1 MSSGS
6 FGSGDSSRGD
16 YSRGDTSAANGGR
29 GDGTRGSGD
38 RNSNSEGGGEDD
50 FSGPVCVAK
59 ETQIGELSAKDL
71 LSELSEYA
79 PVGVNIAGSL
89 TGYWGASKLENYYD
103 SLKGYQ
109 TIQPGYKW
117 GGVLNENPLSMA
129 DPSNLGLAKAA
140 KFAGPVAGLSSV
152 ALGAYGAYSTG
163 GWEAV
168 KDYSVDAG
176 VDFAFSAAVT
186 GIGTV
191 LGGPLGGLAAS
202 VAYSYFDAKYDISG
216 NFLSLFDPVILDIS
230 NDDFQL
236 IDLAESAAFFDYD
249 ADEYLENIGWVTGD
263 DGILSIDL
271 NGSGTIDDASEFVFA
286 GETEAED
293 TDLEALA
300 ELYDSNGDGVLNAQD
315 EAWEDFRVWQD
326 WNGDGQSQEG
336 EVSTLAELNITEVG
350 LVSDGV
356 EEEIAGNTVHGRATF
371 TREDGTT
378 GDVGD
383 VSFKASSYG
392 YRETE
397 DGIEIGDGN
406 TLVVEGDEDQN
417 RDLSDS
423 DYDGLITGAG
433 DDTLANSSGDDGYL
447 SSGAGNDTLIG
458 GDGDEWLSGGDGAD
472 TIIAGGGHDVL
483 FVDSEDSFDGGDGF
497 DVVLG
502 QGEDDLS
509 IDLGATNTEAV
520 YGAQGNDDL
529 RAGDAQHVTID
540 GGAGDD
546 QVIGGTGNDLLSGGE
561 GADTLRGGAGD
572 DTLVVDEND
581 DFNGGAGQDRV
592 IFMGDADLDINITD
606 YEVEIFNSGGG
617 DDIIRTDQAHEAA
630 IDGGE
635 GDDTIFGGWGDD
647 WLSGGHGDDSLL
659 GGYGDDTYL
668 FGRGDGADTIRD
680 FSHNTRTD
688 TIYDLYSDGSKRNV
702 RHRTVD
708 IHEDAGDDTILFG
721 ADINPDDLMI
731 KADGQDIII
740 ALKNPDNPDATFDE
754 LSDQL
759 RLVNWQDAR
768 DRIEG
773 IEFSNGTSLDLNAML
788 GNLGF
793 AADGTI
799 LDVGVAMAAKLGD
812 LAEAVGEDGLG
823 LAGASA
829 DEILSGGD
837 GDDVIA
843 AGGGDDLLIGGDG
856 DDQLYGQDG
865 DDVLHGGE
873 GSDLLDGGAGDDVLL
888 SDGDDTLRGGAGTDT
903 VKFSSDEGVQI
914 DLSDAE
920 VESVLGSLGDD
931 ELSALGLEDVIYIN
945 GGAGDD
951 TLTSGS
957 GNDSL
962 LGGSGDDVLDGGAGD
977 DVLDGGSGND
987 TFIGN
992 DGADHLTGGDGED
1005 VVDYSGGDE
1014 GVDLSLANG
1023 GTAGN
1028 AAGDS
1033 FDGVENVIGTDHDDV
1048 ITGDAVDNIL
1058 DAGAGDDS
1066 LSGDAGDDLLLG
1078 GSGDDVLD
1086 GGDGADTLEGGDG
1099 NDTLSGGTGQD
1110 TINAGAGDD
1119 RIVAR
1124 GDGDIIDGGDGSDTL
1139 DYRDADEGV
1148 RLDMSDTTGYHADA
1162 VEDRAENVEQIVGS
1176 SADDD
1181 LAAGSGNDQM
1191 AGGLG
1196 DDVLTGRLGD
1206 DILDGGAGND
1216 TILGQQGDDTLS
1228 GDDGNDIISGGSG
1241 DDILFGGSGDDL
1253 IFGGEGDDTVVFAG
1267 SRDDY
1272 LLARDGDDLVVTGE
1286 NDTTRIE
1293 DAETI
1298 RFDDGDF
1305 AVEDLLDDDDLPSVT
1320 DTTRQRRDEMYQTS
1334 FAASVAAA
1342 AALGGL
1348 ASSYDNTAQAAEVI
1362 QAAADADQASA
1373 EGDNIWLVTPL
1384 SDNVG
1389 GDGSDN
1395 VAGASGDDM
1404 LAANGDV
1411 TADVANAF
1419 ANSDQFD
1426 AILSELGTAAQNGGD
1441 APIARVLTEEEMQAA
1456 LATDALDDESA
1467 NDGVSDGVSGSDE
1480 SDDTASSNTVETQ
1493 DDASEFGENS
1503 GADDN
1508 GVAFFNAPPTAVD
1521 DYVFSLEDQEIRVA
1535 LSDLLGNDRDRENNV
1550 LRLDGIISTSHG
1562 TVSVRDG
1569 YMTFVPDADYNGRA
1583 EVRYWIHDG
1592 YGNRVESVL
1601 NIDLSPVNDTP
1612 EISVQSTRTHYG
1624 TAVDLT
1630 SLVTAS
1636 DRDGDAVYVDLRD
1649 AAGLGY
1655 FEVDGVAIGDDTT
1668 VRVLASEL
1676 DRVRYIPSQNL
1687 NTAENLIAR
1696 TFDGELYSAWETFE
1710 ITADN
1715 TRLGSEGDDILQ
1727 AGGLGDILDGFAGD
1741 DTLTGGAANDL
1752 LLGRAGEDT
1761 LDGGDGDDTLY
1772 GGEGNDTL
1780 IGGSGDNTLFGG
1792 DGDDTLEI
1800 VNVDDL
1806 DRMFAGSGRD
1816 RLIIHNVDDL
1826 TLDLSAYD
1834 LEEIIAGSGDDYLY
1848 SSDNSDLYIDA
1859 GAGDDVLQGGDGND
1873 TLIGGDGK
1881 DRIEGGAGDD
1891 VIKVGLGDN
1900 LADIDGGS
1908 GNDTLTV
1915 SDGVDMTIDMTGI
1928 NIENVVGGSGAET
1941 VTDLFAAGSHVSLGA
1956 GDDTVVSGAGAD
1968 VLEGGEGSDTLDYS
1982 QSTSSVNVDLTS
1994 SLVSGGNADGDTI
2007 SGFENV
2013 NDTTFDDVIVGN
2025 AKNNRLYSSSGN
2037 DALTGGAGA
2046 DTFAVNI
2053 AAGATGTVRIRDFT
2067 PSKGDMFSLAGV
2079 GGATLIAAAT
2089 NALANQ
2095 TMDGDGNVSV
2105 IFDNGREV
2113 IFEGLGAPL
2122 SADMLDAPVVIA
2134 SETISDEQT
2143 GEMTVAVEMSKP
2155 VDEDVVF
2162 DFSLTDGSGAVASD
2176 LLASTGAITVS
2187 AGDTSGSTK
2196 IGANADT
2203 AIEGTETFNVKIDQV
2218 ASGGEAAVALEDV
2231 TGTAYLIDQQNTDN
2245 QIEQS
2250 LYGVDETQLKQTYLE
2265 GGDTSIGV
2273 LMSGYIDTNHPVY
2286 FNRVVASVNS
2296 EMEAGGAS
2304 FVDFDYSF
2312 YIANNYHWT
2321 NGAFYSYYRFQ
2332 DEDGQWSDWSS
2343 SGAIR
2348 SYGGDWQ
2355 SINFSGNYRINFAEE
2370 LPDDAL
2376 LQVRVDYYH
2385 GVVSGRG
2392 SYQLGGG
2399 LLDIGTMHTEV
2410 LVSND
2415 VFNVGDL
2422 NGDGQTDVAY
2432 FDQNSGQYVFRYA
2445 EIGAATFEAFSLEND
2460 TGDAVVGVVGGAG
2473 NNAENVSFVAAGA
2486 KLYTLNI
2493 PPDGETVNLSDQPNL
2508 TTSAQI
2514 KSISLSKIDD
2524 ATGKTLLI
2532 GLGDENGLSS
2542 ILRVAPSNT
2551 LLQADIDNAPRIELA
2566 AGYTDIVDMGDIDGD
2581 GLDDIGLQSE
2591 NGVVRLP
2598 RSVFENDNAIV
2609 RIGSSGE
2616 DIFVSSADDEVFVGM
2631 AGDDTYSFSGSF
2643 GHDIIDNTSS
2653 SAFEDDSILFNADI
2667 SPEQL
2672 WFSKSG
2678 NDLLIEVLGGDQSIN
2693 VVDWYGEDTSAK
2705 LDHISFADGRDL
2717 VSHEVEQLVSIMA
2730 GVSRTGD
2737 EEFITDALS
2746 QAQVEEEVEQ
2756 LWSA

>member
-1 MSSGS
+1 MPPILLDLS
-6 FGSGDSSRGD
+6 D
-16 YSRGDTSAANGGR
+16 
-29 GDGTRGSGD
+29 DG
-38 RNSNSEGGGEDD
+38 
-50 FSGPVCVAK
+50 
-59 ETQIGELSAKDL
+59 
-71 LSELSEYA
+71 
-79 PVGVNIAGSL
+79 
-89 TGYWGASKLENYYD
+89 
-103 SLKGYQ
+103 
-109 TIQPGYKW
+109 
-117 GGVLNENPLSMA
+117 
-129 DPSNLGLAKAA
+129 
-140 KFAGPVAGLSSV
+140 
-152 ALGAYGAYSTG
+152 
-163 GWEAV
+163 
-168 KDYSVDAG
+168 
-176 VDFAFSAAVT
+176 
-186 GIGTV
+186 
-191 LGGPLGGLAAS
+191 
-202 VAYSYFDAKYDISG
+202 
-216 NFLSLFDPVILDIS
+216 
-230 NDDFQL
+230 FQL
-236 IDLAESAAFFDYD
+236 IDLSESAAFFDYD
-249 ADEYLENIGWVTGD
+249 ADSYLENIGWVSGD

-271 NGSGTIDDASEFVFA
+271 NGSGTIDGASEFVFA
-286 GETEAED
+286 NETEAED

-300 ELYDSNGDGVLNAQD
+300 ELYDSNVDGVLNAED

-336 EVSTLAELNITEVG
+336 EVSTLEELNITEVG
-350 LVSDGV
+350 LVSNGV
-356 EEEIAGNTVHGRATF
+356 EEEIAGNTIHGRATF

-383 VSFKASSYG
+383 VSFRASSYG

-406 TLVVEGDEDQN
+406 ALIVGGDEDQV
-417 RDLSDS
+417 RDLADS
-423 DYDGLITGAG
+423 NYDGLVTGAG
-433 DDTLANSSGDDGYL
+433 DDTLGNSSGDDGYL
-447 SSGAGNDTLIG
+447 SAGAGNDTLIG
-458 GDGDEWLSGGDGAD
+458 GSGNDWLSGGDGAD
-472 TIIAGGGHDVL
+472 TIVAGTGHDIL
-483 FVDSEDSFDGGDGF
+483 FVDAQDVIDGGAGF

-502 QGEDDLS
+502 QGEDSLS
-509 IDLGATNTEAV
+509 IDLGVTNTEAV
-520 YGAQGNDDL
+520 YGAAGNDDL
-529 RAGDAQHVTID
+529 RAGRAINVTID

-546 QVIGGTGNDLLSGGE
+546 QVIGGEGHDLLSGGE
-561 GADTLRGGAGD
+561 GADTLRSGEGD
-572 DTLVVDEND
+572 DTLIVDEND

-606 YEVEIFNSGGG
+606 YEVEVFNSGGG
-617 DDIIRTDQAHEAA
+617 DDIIRTDQAYEAA

-635 GDDTIFGGWGDD
+635 GNDTIFGGWGAD
-647 WLSGGHGDDSLL
+647 WLNGGHGTDTLQ
-659 GGYGDDTYL
+659 GGYGDDTYM
-668 FGRGDGADTIRD
+668 FGRGSGSDTIRD
-680 FSHNTRTD
+680 YSHNIRTD
-688 TIYDLYSDGSKRNV
+688 TIYDLYSDGSRRNV
-702 RHRTVD
+702 RTRMVEV
-708 IHEDAGDDTILFG
+708 HENAGNDRIVFG
-721 ADINPDDLMI
+721 PDINPNDLLI
-731 KADGQDIII
+731 RADGQDLII
-740 ALKNPDNPDATFDE
+740 ALKNPEYPDASFDD

-759 RLVNWQDAR
+759 RLVNWQDVR
-768 DRIEG
+768 DRVEG
-773 IEFSNGTSLDLNAML
+773 LEFSSGTVIDIGAML
-788 GNLGF
+788 TNLGF
-793 AADGTI
+793 AADGVV
-799 LDVGVAMAAKLGD
+799 LDVGTAMSEKLGD
-812 LAEAVGEDGLG
+812 FAAGIGDEGIG
-823 LAGASA
+823 LAGTINAELLLGGDGNDVIA
-829 DEILSGGD
+829 GGGGNDIIGGGD
-837 GDDVIA
+837 GDDR
-843 AGGGDDLLIGGDG
+843 
-856 DDQLYGQDG
+856 LYGQDG
-865 DDVLHGGE
+865 NDIISGGE
-873 GSDLLDGGAGDDVLL
+873 GADLLDGGAGDDTLL
-888 SDGDDTLRGGAGTDT
+888 SDGNDTLIGGSGNDT
-903 VKFSSDEGVQI
+903 VHFINEDGVQL
-914 DLSDAE
+914 DLSDAGIE
-920 VESVLGSLGDD
+920 NILGSLGDD
-931 ELSALGLEDVIYIN
+931 ELSALGLEESIYMH
-945 GGAGDD
+945 GGAGND
-951 TLTSGS
+951 TLSTGA
-957 GNDSL
+957 GADSL
-962 LGGSGDDVLDGGAGD
+962 LGGSGDDILDGGFGDDILDGGAD
-977 DVLDGGSGND
+977 DDRFVGNE
-987 TFIGN
+987 
-992 DGADHLTGGDGED
+992 GADTMLGGDGQD
-1005 VVDYSGGDE
+1005 IVDYSGSDQ
-1014 GVDLSLANG
+1014 GVDLSLENG
-1023 GTAGN
+1023 GTAGA

-1048 ITGDAVDNIL
+1048 ISGNATDNTL
-1058 DAGAGDDS
+1058 DAGVGDDS
-1066 LSGDAGDDLLLG
+1066 LSGEAGDDLLVG

-1086 GGDGADTLEGGDG
+1086 GGDGSDTLEGGVGD
-1099 NDTLSGGTGQD
+1099 DTLSGGTGQD

-1139 DYRDADEGV
+1139 DYSDADEGV
-1148 RLDMSDTTGYHADA
+1148 RLDMSDTTGYQAGS
-1162 VEDRAENVEQIVGS
+1162 VEDRAENVEQVAGS

-1206 DILDGGAGND
+1206 DILDGGSGDD

-1228 GDDGNDIISGGSG
+1228 GGDGNDIISGGSG

-1272 LLARDGDDLVVTGE
+1272 LLTRDGDDLVVTGE
-1286 NDTTRIE
+1286 NGTTRIE
-1293 DAETI
+1293 DVETI

-1320 DTTRQRRDEMYQTS
+1320 DTTRQRRDEMSQTS

-1362 QAAADADQASA
+1362 QEAADQASA
-1373 EGDNIWLVTPL
+1373 EGDNIWLVAPL
-1384 SDNVG
+1384 ADNG
-1389 GDGSDN
+1389 GTDGSDN
-1395 VAGASGDDM
+1395 IAGASGDDM

-1419 ANSDQFD
+1419 AKSDQLGV
-1426 AILSELGTAAQNGGD
+1426 ILSELGAAAQNGGD
-1441 APIARVLTEEEMQAA
+1441 APIARVLSEEEMQAA
-1456 LATDALDDESA
+1456 LAADALDDESA
-1467 NDGVSDGVSGSDE
+1467 NGGVSDGVSGSDE
-1480 SDDTASSNTVETQ
+1480 SDDTASSDTVDGQ
-1493 DDASEFGENS
+1493 DDASESGENS

-1535 LSDLLGNDRDRENNV
+1535 LSDLLGNDHDRENNV
-1550 LRLDGIISTSHG
+1550 LRLDGIISASHG

-1649 AAGLGY
+1649 AAGLGH
-1655 FEVDGVAIGDDTT
+1655 FEVDGVAVGDDTT

-1676 DRVRYIPSQNL
+1676 DRVRYIPSHNL
-1687 NTAENLIAR
+1687 NTAETLIAR

-1727 AGGLGDILDGFAGD
+1727 AGGLGDILDGFAGN

-1816 RLIIHNVDDL
+1816 QLIIHNVDDL
-1826 TLDLSAYD
+1826 TLDLSSYD

-1891 VIKVGLGDN
+1891 VIEVGLGDN

-1928 NIENVVGGSGAET
+1928 NIENVVGGAGAET
-1941 VTDLFAAGSHVSLGA
+1941 VTDLFATGSHVSLGA
-1956 GDDTVVSGAGAD
+1956 GDDSVVSGAGAD

-1982 QSTSSVNVDLTS
+1982 QSTSSVNVDLAS
-1994 SLVSGGNADGDTI
+1994 SLVSGGHADGDTI

-2095 TMDGDGNVSV
+2095 TMDEDGNVSV

-2113 IFEGLGAPL
+2113 IFEGLGKPL
-2122 SADMLDAPVVIA
+2122 SADMMDAPVVVA

-2143 GEMTVAVEMSKP
+2143 GQMTVAVELSKP

-2162 DFSLTDGSGAVASD
+2162 DFSLTDGSGSVASD

-2187 AGDTSGSTK
+2187 AGDTNGSTK

-2231 TGTAYLIDQQNTDN
+2231 TGTAYLIDQHNTDN

-2250 LYGVDETQLKQTYLE
+2250 LYGLDETQLKENYAE
-2265 GGDTSIGV
+2265 GDDVSFGV
-2273 LMSGYIDTNHPVY
+2273 ITSGYVDTNHPRDLK
-2286 FNRVVASVNS
+2286 RVVATVSGQI
-2296 EMEAGGAS
+2296 EAGGAS
-2304 FVDFDYSF
+2304 YVDFDYNLSIHNSYQWGGGNF
-2312 YIANNYHWT
+2312 RV
-2321 NGAFYSYYRFQ
+2321 YYRVDAGDGWDSWTYNGIAAQ
-2332 DEDGQWSDWSS
+2332 WTGQWPRINKPV
-2343 SGAIR
+2343 GN
-2348 SYGGDWQ
+2348 Y
-2355 SINFSGNYRINFAEE
+2355 SINFAQD
-2370 LPDDAL
+2370 LPEGAIVE
-2376 LQVRVDYYH
+2376 VRVDWWH
-2385 GVVSGRG
+2385 HQVSGRNG
-2392 SYQLGGG
+2392 GYRLGGG
-2399 LLDIGTMHTEV
+2399 TMDIGTMHTEV

-2445 EIGAATFEAFSLEND
+2445 EIGATTSEAFNLEND
-2460 TGDAVVGVVGGAG
+2460 TGDAVVGVIGGAG
-2473 NNAENVSFVAAGA
+2473 SNAENVSFVAAGA
-2486 KLYTLNI
+2486 KLYTLSI
-2493 PPDGETVNLSDQPNL
+2493 PADGETVNLSDQPNL

-2524 ATGKTLLI
+2524 ATGKILLI

-2566 AGYTDIVDMGDIDGD
+2566 AGYTDIVDLGDIDGD
-2581 GLDDIGLQSE
+2581 GLADIGLQSE

-2598 RSVFENDNAIV
+2598 RSVFENDNALV
-2609 RIGSSGE
+2609 QIGSSGE
-2616 DIFVSSADDEVFVGM
+2616 ELFVSSADDEVFVGM
-2631 AGDDTYSFSGSF
+2631 AGDDTYSFSGSL

-2653 SAFEDDSILFNADI
+2653 SAFEDDSILFNANI

-2678 NDLLIEVLGGDQSIN
+2678 DDLLIEVLGGDQSIN

-2737 EEFITDALS
+2737 EELVTDALS